1 MNAEQESQ
9 FAASYTQKLY
19 VKYCQ
24 EKHDLQGDQIAQW
37 PQWLARQV
45 YEAEARTEVLKNG
58 FRHQV
63 EALEVLQEMTG
74 SQNDRNPWL
83 GITAAVGQLQLRVDS
98 LRTQLEEANAVQQG
112 MTEAILGAGVR
123 EAKMNAEIRAY
134 DQVVYS
140 LNTVITDLTNNGI
153 SLMLNIYDA
162 INYDREKNKI
172 GKSVYHL
179 PANVTEEMKR
189 FVQKLHNAM
198 DHETVEE
205 EEYKEDTYALNHTRE
220 TLHKVNESLIGIEA
234 KAEKLQDENAILRA
248 ACGRTIEYF
257 QTSGFD
263 DADAEAVKV
272 LRDALKGGK

>member
-63 EALEVLQEMTG
+63 EALEVLREMTG

-123 EAKMNAEIRAY
+123 EAEHNATLATTRETLRKVNAALIKSEADKEKLHDTITRAALNEANLKNEICAY
-134 DQVVYS
+134 RQVVTS
-140 LNTVITDLTNNGI
+140 LNSVISDLTIRGRT
-153 SLMLNIYDA
+153 LMGHIYDA
-162 INYDREKNKI
+162 ITYDLEEKRG
-172 GKSVYHL
+172 GKPLYQL
-179 PANVTEEMKR
+179 PVDVTEEMKR
-189 FVQKLHNAM
+189 YTQRLHDAV
-198 DHETVEE
+198 DHEAEE
-205 EEYKEDTYALNHTRE
+205 SEGA
-220 TLHKVNESLIGIEA
+220 
-234 KAEKLQDENAILRA
+234 
-248 ACGRTIEYF
+248 
-257 QTSGFD
+257 
-263 DADAEAVKV
+263 
-272 LRDALKGGK
+272 